1 MLNNLGLGD
10 AGHLSAAM
18 QSTHN
23 YLNNHQYTGAM
34 LPSVPAPAGLLPV
47 LPEMGTLQDQLSIT
61 PSMYLQGKCVHPA
74 AGLIMAGAV
83 VGGLQA

>member
-34 LPSVPAPAGLLPV
+34 LPSLPPPAGLLPA
-47 LPEMGTLQDQLSIT
+47 LPQLGTLQNQLSIT
-61 PSMYLQGKCVHPA
+61 HSMYLQGKPVHPVA
-74 AGLIMAGAV
+74 DVIMTGAV
-83 VGGLQA
+83 AVVLQA